1 LEAALHL
8 GVVAVHHRARRLKPA
23 PPGKVGPNK
32 KPAEEATWVAAHVH
46 GTVLMV
52 DGAGHYPHAELPEQV
67 GARIVA
73 FLADGDAA

>member
-1 LEAALHL
+1 
-8 GVVAVHHRARRLKPA
+8 
-23 PPGKVGPNK
+23 
-32 KPAEEATWVAAHVH
+32 
-46 GTVLMV
+46 MV